1 METLF
6 NQLCDKFPDFVESLN
21 VFSEKEKLI
30 IFEKI
35 KNLKNETEFTS
46 TLAELDF
53 GRLFIKLGFDI
64 EYDKPYNKQTP
75 DWTISIGDSIAICEV
90 YRFSNSYIE
99 KPISDKR
106 FRLLNVKLHKIIQYE
121 WLTKPNNLTE
131 KISKYNE
138 IISQTKCPYF
148 IAIALDFASGFG
160 LDNFKEYFL
169 GRGVEFDCKEDSE
182 HEISI
187 EDREYGTEWTEL
199 GIFYENPQL
208 SGIIVLDNKN
218 FYLLLNPCKKQVIYN
233 KRNEVL
239 LTKICKIPLM

>member
-6 NQLCDKFPDFVESLN
+6 NQLCDKFPDFEESLN

-182 HEISI
+182 HEPS
-187 EDREYGTEWTEL
+187 
-199 GIFYENPQL
+199 IFYENPQL
-208 SGIIVLDNKN
+208 SGIVVLDNKK